1 MRVVIT
7 LDIPEASVY
16 AGVVSD
22 TLEKIAPYWDEGARG
37 GDLALDL
44 GRVSW
49 ESEIDGFQE
58 SGVTHV

>member
-1 MRVVIT
+1 MKVVIA
-7 LDIPEASVY
+7 LDIPEESVY

-49 ESEIDGFQE
+49 ESTIDGIRE
-58 SGVTHV
+58 